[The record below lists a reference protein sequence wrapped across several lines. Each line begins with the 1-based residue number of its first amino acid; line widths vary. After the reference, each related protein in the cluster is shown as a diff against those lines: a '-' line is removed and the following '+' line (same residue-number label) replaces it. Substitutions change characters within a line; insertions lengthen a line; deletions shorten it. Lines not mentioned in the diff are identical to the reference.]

1 MKFLVYIRLMTN
13 LRRVIK
19 TYYII
24 LALNLKGKK
33 NLYFLPEIEV
43 HSRVQHRC
51 LARYNGRSHEG
62 EDDGGTGKN
71 LISKSP
77 KINCARRLIV
87 LWPCA
92 SKRYRE
98 PAASIYTGN
107 VIFTTAYIRASSQS
121 GHPFR
126 PPQPAFLTCSIGFAM
141 PWCSV
146 PGFTV
151 LHAVYMLVYSKTSW
165 MFGFY
170 LFLKI
175 FK

>member
-1 MKFLVYIRLMTN
+1 MYTRSTN

-19 TYYII
+19 TYYYTYPY
-24 LALNLKGKK
+24 LKKK
-33 NLYFLPEIEV
+33 KERNLYFLPEIEV
-43 HSRVQHRC
+43 HSRAECSIDV
-51 LARYNGRSHEG
+51 ARYNRRSHEG

-141 PWCSV
+141 PYTQATTGSPRC
-146 PGFTV
+146 
-151 LHAVYMLVYSKTSW
+151 VYERVMDV
-165 MFGFY
+165 
-170 LFLKI
+170 
-175 FK
+175 